1 MSATRLP
8 LGHDSMPHTLRALR
22 VALVHDYLN
31 QAGGAEKVVEVFAEM
46 FPGAPVYT
54 SVYDRDTMPDI
65 WKTLDVRTSFMQRI
79 SPKMKYAKAMLP
91 FYPTAFELF
100 DFSEYDL
107 VLSSTTTFAKAV
119 LTRPDTCHICYC
131 NNPTRLLWMYHEYL
145 RFERLPPGAR
155 GLLPIITSPLR
166 VWDFAAAQRPDYFVA
181 GSYNA
186 ARRIAK
192 YYRRE
197 SDVVQPPIDA
207 SLFCPSDRHDDYF
220 LVVSRLQAYKRIDLA
235 VDACNR
241 LGLPLLVIGTGP
253 DEARLRRLA
262 GPTVRFLG
270 RASDAD
276 VRSAFARCRA
286 LIFPGEEDFGLTPLE
301 AQASGR
307 PVVAYARGGALETV
321 RAGETGVLFPEQTV
335 ESLTQA
341 LATFREDDF
350 DSQFLRRHAL
360 KFDKHAFKS
369 KMFGVI
375 EHRYDEYKESLAAR
389 TP

>member
-8 LGHDSMPHTLRALR
+8 LGRDSMPEALRSLR

-155 GLLPIITSPLR
+155 GLLPMITSPLR

-253 DEARLRRLA
+253 DEARLLRMA

-270 RASDAD
+270 RAPDAD

-321 RAGETGVLFPEQTV
+321 REGETGVLFAEQTV
-335 ESLTQA
+335 ESLTEA
-341 LATFREDDF
+341 LATFREDVF
-350 DSQFLRRHAL
+350 DGPFLRRHAL
-360 KFDKHAFKS
+360 KFDKHAFKA
-369 KMFGVI
+369 KLFGVI
-375 EHRYDEYKESLAAR
+375 EHRYGEYKESLAAR